1 LPRDED
7 PASGAPPDAAAR
19 ETAAR
24 VRAIVERALAAAP
37 GSRLADAKH
46 APPKRARVALARD
59 RAESDAA
66 EREQAAPRAKA
77 EAPAPA
83 ASAYDALQSLN
94 RGALERQGRERKVL
108 AAEPAAVPPGLAE
121 AAGRAPALRVAP
133 PPAAEAR
140 REATAPAAAPSVP
153 PPRAQPAARV
163 AVDPFVGRLVGE
175 HLLLVR
181 AVWVGERGHR
191 QGLVLDVARLGQWLR
206 DRALGGGALPALRLT
221 FEPGGEVAS
230 GDVGPQ
236 PFRASHRFAEPF
248 DGLALELHLAPL
260 PDGPGERAVL
270 GLAGLLVLAAAAG
283 LFALYRMVAV
293 RLAFAQRRSNFA
305 AAVSHELKT
314 PLTAI
319 RMYVEM
325 LRDGLVP
332 TEEKRREY
340 YATLGA
346 ESERLS
352 RLIDNVLEFSR
363 LERGTR
369 RLELHAA
376 PLAPVVEEL
385 VGLLRPHAERQ
396 GFALELALDANL
408 PAVRFERDA
417 LAQILFNLVENAL
430 KYARSAGV
438 RSVRVGCA
446 RERDRV
452 VLTVRDRGPGVPER
466 RLARIFEPFYRGEDE
481 LTRETGGSGI
491 GLALVKGLAERMG
504 AVVSARNLPEGGL
517 EVALVFPPA

>member
-1 LPRDED
+1 
-7 PASGAPPDAAAR
+7 
-19 ETAAR
+19 
-24 VRAIVERALAAAP
+24 
-37 GSRLADAKH
+37 
-46 APPKRARVALARD
+46 
-59 RAESDAA
+59 
-66 EREQAAPRAKA
+66 
-77 EAPAPA
+77 
-83 ASAYDALQSLN
+83 
-94 RGALERQGRERKVL
+94 VL
-108 AAEPAAVPPGLAE
+108 AAEPSASRLLGFAEEAERGPE
-121 AAGRAPALRVAP
+121 AAGGAPAAP
-133 PPAAEAR
+133 P
-140 REATAPAAAPSVP
+140 APAAAAEVRRVAAAPSEPSAALAP
-153 PPRAQPAARV
+153 PPPAPAQVPARV
-163 AVDPFVGRLVGE
+163 AVDPFAGRLAGE
-175 HLLLVR
+175 HLLLLR
-181 AVWVGERGHR
+181 TVWVGERAHR
-191 QGLVLDVARLGQWLR
+191 QGLVLDVPQLAGWLR
-206 DRALGGGALPALRLT
+206 DRALGGGTLPAVSLA
-221 FEPGGEVAS
+221 FAPGGELAS
-230 GDVGPQ
+230 GDVGAR
-236 PFRASHRFAEPF
+236 PFRARHRFAEPF
-248 DGLALELHLAPL
+248 DALSLELGLAPL

-340 YATLGA
+340 YATLGT

-369 RLELHAA
+369 RLDLQAAQLGPVLAELAA
-376 PLAPVVEEL
+376 
-385 VGLLRPHAERQ
+385 LLRPHAERQ
-396 GFALELALDANL
+396 GFALELAVEPDL

-430 KYARSAGV
+430 KYGRSAPL
-438 RSVRVGCA
+438 RSVRIGCA

-452 VLTVRDRGPGVPER
+452 VLGVRDGGPGVPER

-481 LTRETGGSGI
+481 LTRETQGSGI

-504 AVVSARNLPEGGL
+504 ASASARNLPEGGF
-517 EVALVFPPA
+517 EVALGFPAAD